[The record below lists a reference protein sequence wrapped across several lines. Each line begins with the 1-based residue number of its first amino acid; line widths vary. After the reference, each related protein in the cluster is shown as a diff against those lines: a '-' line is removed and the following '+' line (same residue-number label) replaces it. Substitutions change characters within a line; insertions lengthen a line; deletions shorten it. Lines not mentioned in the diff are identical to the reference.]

1 MATRESIN
9 STIMALLDNLRRYP
23 EDRTS
28 IWRYTSALIV
38 CMKVRGGRGGKGE
51 IRVARWEGLITMVTL
66 QDGS

>member
-28 IWRYTSALIV
+28 IWRSTVALIV
-38 CMKVRGGRGGKGE
+38 CIKVGGGKAG
-51 IRVARWEGLITMVTL
+51 IRVARREGIITIMTL
-66 QDGS
+66 QDRS

>member
-28 IWRYTSALIV
+28 IWRYTAALIV
-38 CMKVRGGRGGKGE
+38 CMKVLGVGGGGGGEGEARGGGGG
-51 IRVARWEGLITMVTL
+51 
-66 QDGS
+66 

>member
-28 IWRYTSALIV
+28 IWRYTVALIV
-38 CMKVRGGRGGKGE
+38 CIKGGGGGARGR
-51 IRVARWEGLITMVTL
+51 
-66 QDGS
+66 

>member
-28 IWRYTSALIV
+28 IWRYTAALIV
-38 CMKVRGGRGGKGE
+38 CMKVRGVGGGEGDARGGG
-51 IRVARWEGLITMVTL
+51 
-66 QDGS
+66 